1 MAVREFDENTMIKTI
16 RGFLNS
22 HLKLNETER
31 KIELQSNIPPDND
44 FWPLDDI
51 RRSFEKLLHEKDKIK
66 LSLVTLDQI
75 MRRQRAQEKMESDR
89 ILKIERDK
97 VSSLE
102 GELVK
107 VRHEKTELEWR
118 LNVENSTV
126 RAIADDVK
134 TLKAGQAKNEI
145 GRAHV

>member
-1 MAVREFDENTMIKTI
+1 MFRRSLSQTKNIPTIEMGDLAVREFDENTMIKTI

-75 MRRQRAQEKMESDR
+75 MRRQRAQEKN
-89 ILKIERDK
+89 
-97 VSSLE
+97 
-102 GELVK
+102 GN
-107 VRHEKTELEWR
+107 TR
-118 LNVENSTV
+118 L
-126 RAIADDVK
+126 
-134 TLKAGQAKNEI
+134 
-145 GRAHV
+145 